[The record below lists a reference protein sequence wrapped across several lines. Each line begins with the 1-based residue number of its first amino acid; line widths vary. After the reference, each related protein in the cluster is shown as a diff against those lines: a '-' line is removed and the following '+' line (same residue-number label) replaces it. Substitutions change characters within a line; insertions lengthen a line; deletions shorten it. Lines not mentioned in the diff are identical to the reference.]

1 MRIVLALL
9 LAAVVML
16 QVEGRDLL
24 QCWWMLSV
32 LRFWRYDVCVS
43 PSHHPIVRGH
53 HCEEVTIS
61 CPGLALAGADPAE
74 LEDMEDMRE
83 MRDYLASLDML
94 RDRYQLQHAAQ
105 GTM

>member
-16 QVEGRDLL
+16 QVEGRDWL

-32 LRFWRYDVCVS
+32 LRLRRYDVCVS

-61 CPGLALAGADPAE
+61 CPGLALAGAE
-74 LEDMEDMRE
+74 LEDMEDMGE

>member
-1 MRIVLALL
+1 MAAVGNVTTQPQSSLHLQPAASSPERKLTLSSIFTTMRIVLALL

-16 QVEGRDLL
+16 QVEGRDWL

-53 HCEEVTIS
+53 HCEEVTI
-61 CPGLALAGADPAE
+61 
-74 LEDMEDMRE
+74 
-83 MRDYLASLDML
+83 
-94 RDRYQLQHAAQ
+94 
-105 GTM
+105 

>member
-16 QVEGRDLL
+16 QVEGRDWL

-53 HCEEVTIS
+53 HCEEVTTS
-61 CPGLALAGADPAE
+61 CPGLALADAE
-74 LEDMEDMRE
+74 LEDMGE